1 MKTNKT
7 SVVLLFLTLVLCL
20 GVMATGVFAIQAVTL
35 NVTGT
40 LGYTMHDAV
49 IAIEGTIYNVAVY
62 DGSEYQKV
70 NKTISRVVMGSD
82 TSTIT
87 NSLDLGDLNFWANSP
102 MVFSFTFNNVVNE
115 NVIARFSI
123 SGLNSQVRVVSSGEY
138 DDLPAI
144 RNLTPK
150 GSNTLIFA
158 LELTDTSVAVSDFS
172 FTLTANFETG
182 TAIKDVIVKTFTNE
196 EKTSIWDDTVGK
208 FIELYS
214 EYGTED
220 FSSSSLCYAQSF
232 PHYIE
237 LGKDSDGN
245 KMKWLVV
252 GYAST
257 QSDVNSGNSTFVGEM
272 LKLTANDKTYLSAG
286 VMLANKNYY
295 LLSEK
300 VLEKGLDNT
309 TFINDDIALDEQHP
323 NEVNASDYYMSDI
336 RNCIKTNLT
345 QGYIFTN
352 RELNL
357 IQARTINSLYADI
370 ESLHAWRSFGDFHPN
385 THGIRYNDFT
395 TISDNEKDKFWL
407 LSQSEMFTLFDVD
420 KNNVGTNYSI
430 GLALSDTTFN
440 GYFPGY
446 CSRSPWGKSAVCCFA
461 AGEWDVA
468 GCYVDFADGASAC
481 GGARVACQI

>member
-7 SVVLLFLTLVLCL
+7 NVVLLFLTLVLCL
-20 GVMATGVFAIQAVTL
+20 GVMVTGVFAIQAVTL

-49 IAIEGTIYNVAVY
+49 IATEGTIYNVAVY
-62 DGSEYQKV
+62 NGSEYQKV

-87 NSLDLGDLNFWANSP
+87 NSLDLGGLNFWPNSP
-102 MVFSFTFNNVVNE
+102 MVFSLTFDNLVNE
-115 NVIARFSI
+115 NIIARFSI

-158 LELTDTSVAVSDFS
+158 LELLDTSVTNFS

-196 EKTSIWDDTVGK
+196 EKTSIWNDTVGK
-208 FIELYS
+208 FIELYPES
-214 EYGTED
+214 GPKG

-257 QSDVNSGNSTFVGEM
+257 QSDVDSGNSTFVGEM

-300 VLEKGLDNT
+300 VLEKGLGDT
-309 TFINDDIALDEQHP
+309 RFIDGDTAAEEKHANG
-323 NEVNASDYYMSDI
+323 VSASDYYMSDI

-345 QGYIFTN
+345 QCYIFTN

-370 ESLHAWRSFGDFHPN
+370 EGLHGWYLFSSSYNNGF
-385 THGIRYNDFT
+385 TLYNDIT
-395 TISDNEKDKFWL
+395 QISDDEKDKFWL
-407 LSQSEMFTLFDVD
+407 LSQAEMFTLFEVD
-420 KNNVGTNYSI
+420 KNNVGSNYSI
-430 GLALSDTTFN
+430 GLALGDIPHDD
-440 GYFPGY
+440 YFPKY
-446 CSRSPWGKSAVCCFA
+446 CSRSPWGIAAVCGFA
-461 AGEWDVA
+461 AGVWGE
-468 GCYVDFADGASAC
+468 GPSCYVDFADGASAC